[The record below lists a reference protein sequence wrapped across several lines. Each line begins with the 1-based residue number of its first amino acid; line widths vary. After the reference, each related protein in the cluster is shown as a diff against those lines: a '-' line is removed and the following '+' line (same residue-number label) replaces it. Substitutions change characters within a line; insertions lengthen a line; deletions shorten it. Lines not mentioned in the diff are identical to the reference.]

1 MYATP
6 LNAPPTSFEVNKRDP
21 PETHRHTITRPPR
34 LIPISAVSTKGIMPA
49 PRKAEKLPPYD
60 PNLAEPTTRADF
72 LQHFLPISLDDKTA
86 QKLLWISE
94 AGSKVARTSE
104 AVLCKEGVMGYRAY
118 WEVDYD
124 GWVVIG
130 AVFESAPRKVQ
141 DGRGPCGLGE
151 NSVSWGAGWS
161 GSCYQVWHNSD
172 NVDVSLPLTST
183 MGMYVDQPAGIIK
196 LLIVEGEGEN
206 KEVQLIHKFK
216 ANITEKIYPAFW
228 GEVPCVETGSRQGS
242 KHFCPIIGSRG
253 QQGLHTGSDVLQVS
267 TAHLIDKH
275 RD

>member
-1 MYATP
+1 MQP
-6 LNAPPTSFEVNKRDP
+6 PSNPPPTSFEVNKRDP

-49 PRKAEKLPPYD
+49 PRKAGRKNSNAPEEKLPPYD

-104 AVLCKEGVMGYRAY
+104 AVCPYPNRPERYDHSPQVLCKEGVMGYRAY
-118 WEVDYD
+118 WEVDYE

-130 AVFESAPRKVQ
+130 AVFESSPRKVQ

-183 MGMYVDQPAGIIK
+183 MAMYVDQPAGIIK

-228 GEVPCVETGSRQGS
+228 VGTNS
-242 KHFCPIIGSRG
+242 FC
-253 QQGLHTGSDVLQVS
+253 
-267 TAHLIDKH
+267 LIRKKDQ
-275 RD
+275 